1 MIHPASAE
9 PLLAG
14 ESIASGHPIKGA
26 TCGAVR
32 PRSGCPLDRDPAS
45 GKRSRVR
52 SGSTRIVFSLLF
64 SQPVGPFSMI
74 KWARFR

>member
-1 MIHPASAE
+1 MSQWGSAE

-26 TCGAVR
+26 DSGVVR
-32 PRSGCPLDRDPAS
+32 RWGGRPLDRGSAS

-52 SGSTRIVFSLLF
+52 SGSTRNLF
-64 SQPVGPFSMI
+64 SFLLAGNKHLPL
-74 KWARFR
+74 

>member
-1 MIHPASAE
+1 MTHLDSAE

-26 TCGAVR
+26 ASGVVK
-32 PRSGCPLDRDPAS
+32 PRSGRPLDRVPAS

-52 SGSTRIVFSLLF
+52 SGSTRIVFSLLVG
-64 SQPVGPFSMI
+64 QPVGPLSMI

>member
-1 MIHPASAE
+1 MIHQSSVE

-14 ESIASGHPIKGA
+14 ECIASGHPIKGA
-26 TCGAVR
+26 SGGAVR
-32 PRSGCPLDRDPAS
+32 SGPGCPLDRDPAS

-52 SGSTRIVFSLLF
+52 SGSTRIVFSQLF
-64 SQPVGPFSMI
+64 GQPVGPFSMI